1 MNILQTMFSRSEVLV
16 TVTCLSTSIH
26 RPSAPHSGHDMK
38 WKKQGEFRGII
49 IKKENATEQ
58 AIYLAC

>member
-26 RPSAPHSGHDMK
+26 GPSAPHSGHDMK
-38 WKKQGEFRGII
+38 WKKQGDLGE
-49 IKKENATEQ
+49 
-58 AIYLAC
+58 